1 MRLAPFIQ
9 NAVMIAEADAPT
21 REVVLR
27 MMLRKLRASVPDLEV
42 ESVLKDILIRE
53 QESSTGIG
61 KGVAIPHA
69 TVQEGLESTAVA
81 VATLKDPID
90 FNSVDRKKVS
100 LIIMILSPAGMADEH
115 LRMLARVARIC
126 SRDAI
131 LSEIIEARDEGAL
144 RSAFIAADEKCVG

>member
-1 MRLAPFIQ
+1 MKLAPFIS
-9 NAVMIAEADAPT
+9 NAVVLAGADAPT
-21 REVVLR
+21 REVALR
-27 MMLRKLRASVPDLEV
+27 MMLRKLRASIADLEV

-53 QESSTGIG
+53 RESSTGIG

-69 TVQEGLESTAVA
+69 TVEGLESTVIA
-81 VATLKDPID
+81 VATLKEPID

-100 LIIMILSPAGMADEH
+100 LIIVILSPRGKADEH

-131 LSEIIEARDEGAL
+131 LSEIIAAEDDDSLRGAL
-144 RSAFIAADEKCVG
+144 LAVDEKCVG